1 MKGPAEREASAIL
14 ARLAHLAGEQ
24 PAAKPMPRPLT
35 DQQRE
40 KRLEELRRQ
49 AHEIGAGAPG
59 RG

>member
-1 MKGPAEREASAIL
+1 MRGPAEREAAAIL

-24 PAAKPMPRPLT
+24 PATKPMPRPMT

-40 KRLEELRRQ
+40 QRLEELRRQ
-49 AHEIGAGAPG
+49 ALEIGAGAPG